1 MMDKCFNEG
10 TIQAFLDG
18 ELASEIVENL
28 TSHIALCDDCAIAV
42 AEAEQESAYAFAALE
57 TELDTLVP
65 TQRLWTKINDS
76 IESEANERTVWQ
88 AITDFLTTPMAA
100 GFASILIVFGV
111 GFGLVKYIDN
121 QTGDFASLDTE
132 DYMEVY
138 NPFQDVVIVEPASLP
153 KEDFASNDEGNDINE
168 APRQI
173 TVVAKDNRKPT
184 LTKAK
189 YTPTRRVRSG
199 NGNGR
204 NIQTIA
210 KTNEPE
216 QNQNEAVEQN
226 PLAPPVTYLPG
237 EETYVRT
244 IAALEEKVDEKKDY
258 VMNASTRFSY
268 EKDLAL
274 ANDTISKM
282 RQEVEKNPGNTGARE
297 VLRSAYQ
304 NKIDLLNAVSEKTE
318 LLASLD

>member
-1 MMDKCFNEG
+1 MMDKCFDEG

-18 ELASEIVENL
+18 ELASEQIDKL
-28 TSHIALCDDCAIAV
+28 TSHIALCDECAIAV

-57 TELDTLVP
+57 TEIDTLVP

-88 AITDFLTTPMAA
+88 AISDFLTTPMAA

-111 GFGLVKYIDN
+111 GFGLVKYIDSQN
-121 QTGDFASLDTE
+121 DLAGLTPQLQ
-132 DYMEVY
+132 VY
-138 NPFQDVVIVEPASLP
+138 DPLGDVVFPTYSPPTETEASVGENKVDSQP
-153 KEDFASNDEGNDINE
+153 
-168 APRQI
+168 PQQI
-173 TVVAKDNRKPT
+173 QVVAKTKKRNPVI
-184 LTKAK
+184 KAK
-189 YTPTRRVRSG
+189 YSPVRKVRSG

-204 NIQTIA
+204 NVQTVA

-216 QNQNEAVEQN
+216 QNNTDVEQI
-226 PLAPPVTYLPG
+226 PLAPPATYLPG

-282 RQEVEKNPGNTGARE
+282 RQEVKKNPKNTAARE
-297 VLRSAYQ
+297 VLQSAYQ

-318 LLASLD
+318 LMASLD